1 MSIAPITPSFGFGVT
16 PGFGVNPAYGVSAT
30 PPRTAIGVESGT
42 PGVSTFGQM
51 LAERVAAF
59 GPAAAAVPAVSTTG
73 SSFGVPG
80 VNSAVNATMNTAGTT
95 AGLTASAF
103 GVPATSS
110 TTAVGQVGNGAA
122 ATAAGAPGAT
132 PGSDMGGFVTQKLGE
147 LSGLHARSDKL
158 AVAAATG
165 ELKDIHEYTIASSE
179 AGIATQLAVSV
190 RDKALQAFNDIIR
203 MQL

>member
-73 SSFGVPG
+73 SSFGVPAMNG
-80 VNSAVNATMNTAGTT
+80 AVTATMNTAAGAPVSAFGTT
-95 AGLTASAF
+95 ATSAQ
-103 GVPATSS
+103 
-110 TTAVGQVGNGAA
+110 TAVGQVGTAAASTATGTSGAA
-122 ATAAGAPGAT
+122 M
-132 PGSDMGGFVTQKLGE
+132 GSDMGGFVTQKLGE
-147 LSGLHARSDKL
+147 LTGMHARSDKL

-165 ELKDIHEYTIASSE
+165 ELKDIHEYTIAANE